1 MYLPWWRAERIARR
15 LTPRPSAVLLVRM
28 VRGQRVVVD
37 ACPEAWRAGVRPGLS
52 LAQARAMMG
61 SSSEKARKAPKAGAK
76 KVRATKAHGAAAW
89 GASGAR
95 VADAGATDAGVLH
108 VEEEDASR
116 DHAALLAMARW
127 VQRRWSPRVEVDG
140 ADGLLLD
147 ITGCA
152 HLFGGE
158 RELARSL
165 AKRLF
170 DVGLTSRGAIAS
182 TRGAAWGV
190 ARYAAKAWTIVEEGE
205 ELGALEVLNVAALRA
220 DAAAVEALAQ
230 VGVDRVGQ
238 LVTLPRRALPSR
250 YGADLLVRLD
260 QALGTL
266 SEQVDRTVE
275 IEPIVVA
282 REIPGGTTRL
292 EDLHLLVRELLEEV
306 EDRLAVLEA
315 GVREVELAFARLGER
330 KDEDDEERVVV
341 RVSRPTRDAG
351 HVCHLAR
358 NAIDRIHMGF
368 GIERVEARA
377 GDATRLVHRQ
387 SSMGGAQENAWQDDA
402 AFAALGDTLAQRLG
416 RERVMHGACVQRHR
430 PEHAAKLV
438 AMDAK
443 GEMGA
448 APEHLDA
455 ATRQSA
461 REEERSALD
470 AAWAMKTLGPRPTR
484 LFTPAIEAQ
493 TIALTPDGPVM
504 RLRWQG
510 QDRAIV
516 ASVGP
521 ERVGP
526 EWWQPREPTRDYF
539 RVQDESGRWLWVY
552 RELDGAEPDAR
563 WFVHGEWS

>member
-1 MYLPWWRAERIARR
+1 MRRVLSLHLPWWRAERIARR
-15 LTPRPSAVLLVRM
+15 LTPRPSAVLLVRT

-61 SSSEKARKAPKAGAK
+61 DSTQKAQKAQKPQNASED
-76 KVRATKAHGAAAW
+76 KAHGASAR
-89 GASGAR
+89 GALETR
-95 VADAGATDAGVLH
+95 VPH
-108 VEEEDASR
+108 VEDEDASR

-127 VQRRWSPRVEVDG
+127 IQKRWSPRVEVDG

-158 RELARSL
+158 RELVRSL

-190 ARYAAKAWTIVEEGE
+190 SRYGAKAWTIVEDGQ
-205 ELGALEVLNVAALRA
+205 ELAALEPLNVAALRA
-220 DAAAVEALAQ
+220 DAAAVDALAQ
-230 VGVDRVGQ
+230 VGVDRIGQ
-238 LVTLPRRALPSR
+238 LVNLPRRALPSR
-250 YGADLLVRLD
+250 YGPDLLTRLD

-292 EDLHLLVRELLEEV
+292 EDLHLLVRELLEEI
-306 EDRLAVLEA
+306 EDRLAAIEA
-315 GVREVELAFARLGER
+315 GVREVELTFARLGER

-351 HVCHLAR
+351 HLCHLAR

-377 GDATRLVHRQ
+377 GDATRLAHRQ
-387 SSMGGAQENAWQDDA
+387 SSMGGAQENAWQHDA
-402 AFAALGDTLAQRLG
+402 AFAALGDTLGQRLG
-416 RERVMHGACVQRHR
+416 RERIMHGACVQRHR

-438 AMDAK
+438 VMDAE
-443 GEMGA
+443 GDAGAGAGA
-448 APEHLDA
+448 APGHLDA

-461 REEERSALD
+461 REEERSAID
-470 AAWAMKTLGPRPTR
+470 AAWAMKTQGPRPTR

-539 RVQDESGRWLWVY
+539 RVQDDGGRWLWIY
-552 RELDGAEPDAR
+552 RELDGPDPDAR

>member
-1 MYLPWWRAERIARR
+1 MRRVLSLYLPWWRAERIARR
-15 LTPRPSAVLLVRM
+15 RTPRPSAVLLVRT

-61 SSSEKARKAPKAGAK
+61 STSEKAQKARSVQNAGAN
-76 KVRATKAHGAAAW
+76 KAHGASER
-89 GASGAR
+89 GVSGSHA
-95 VADAGATDAGVLH
+95 LH
-108 VEEEDASR
+108 VEDEDASR
-116 DHAALLAMARW
+116 DQAALLAMARW
-127 VQRRWSPRVEVDG
+127 IQKRWSPRVEVDG

-158 RELARSL
+158 RELVRSL

-182 TRGAAWGV
+182 TRGTAWGV
-190 ARYAAKAWTIVEEGE
+190 SRYGAKAWTIVEDGQ
-205 ELGALEVLNVAALRA
+205 ELAALEALSVAALRA

-230 VGVDRVGQ
+230 VGVDRIGQ
-238 LVTLPRRALPSR
+238 LVNLPRRALPSR
-250 YGADLLVRLD
+250 YGPDLLTRLD

-282 REIPGGTTRL
+282 REISGGTTRL
-292 EDLHLLVRELLEEV
+292 EDLHLLVRELLEEI
-306 EDRLAVLEA
+306 EDRLAAIEA
-315 GVREVELAFARLGER
+315 GVREVELTFARLGER

-351 HVCHLAR
+351 HLCHLAR

-377 GDATRLVHRQ
+377 GDATRLAHRQ
-387 SSMGGAQENAWQDDA
+387 SSMGGAQENAWQHDA
-402 AFAALGDTLAQRLG
+402 AFAALGDTLGQRLG
-416 RERVMHGACVQRHR
+416 RERIMHGACVQRHR

-438 AMDAK
+438 VMDAE
-443 GEMGA
+443 GDAGAGAGA
-448 APEHLDA
+448 APGHLDA

-461 REEERSALD
+461 REEERSAID

-539 RVQDESGRWLWVY
+539 RVQDDGGRWLWIY
-552 RELDGAEPDAR
+552 RELDGPDPDAR

>member
-1 MYLPWWRAERIARR
+1 
-15 LTPRPSAVLLVRM
+15 VLLVRM

-61 SSSEKARKAPKAGAK
+61 SSSEKAGKAPKAGAK
-76 KVRATKAHGAAAW
+76 RVRATKAHGAAER
-89 GASGAR
+89 G
-95 VADAGATDAGVLH
+95 VDAGASDAGVLH

-127 VQRRWSPRVEVDG
+127 IQKRWSPRVEVDG

-158 RELARSL
+158 RELVRSL

-190 ARYAAKAWTIVEEGE
+190 ARYAAKAWTIVEDGE
-205 ELGALEVLNVAALRA
+205 ELAALEALNVAALRA

-443 GEMGA
+443 G
-448 APEHLDA
+448 
-455 ATRQSA
+455 QSA
-461 REEERSALD
+461 REEERSATD

-539 RVQDESGRWLWVY
+539 RVQDDRGRWLWVY

>member
-15 LTPRPSAVLLVRM
+15 LTPRPSAVLLVRT

-37 ACPEAWRAGVRPGLS
+37 ACPEAWRTGVRPGLS

-61 SSSEKARKAPKAGAK
+61 SSTEKAQKARNVGAHKAS
-76 KVRATKAHGAAAW
+76 ATKAR
-89 GASGAR
+89 GASER
-95 VADAGATDAGVLH
+95 GATDAGVLH

-116 DHAALLAMARW
+116 DHTALLAMARW
-127 VQRRWSPRVEVDG
+127 IQKRWSPRVEVDG

-190 ARYAAKAWTIVEEGE
+190 ARYAAKAWTIVEDGR
-205 ELGALEVLNVAALRA
+205 ELGALEALNVAALRA
-220 DAAAVEALAQ
+220 DAPAVAALAQ

-238 LVTLPRRALPSR
+238 LVNLPRRTLPSR
-250 YGADLLVRLD
+250 YGADLLTRLD

-292 EDLHLLVRELLEEV
+292 EDLHVLVRELLEEV

-315 GVREVELAFARLGER
+315 GIREVELTFARLGER
-330 KDEDDEERVVV
+330 KDEDDEEHVLV

-351 HVCHLAR
+351 HLCHLAR

-377 GDATRLVHRQ
+377 GVATRLVHRQ

-402 AFAALGDTLAQRLG
+402 AFAALGDTLSQRLG
-416 RERVMHGACVQRHR
+416 RERVMHSACVQRHR

-438 AMDAK
+438 AMDGDVDA
-443 GEMGA
+443 GAGDAGA
-448 APEHLDA
+448 APGHIDA
-455 ATRQSA
+455 ATRQRA
-461 REEERSALD
+461 REEECSAMD

-539 RVQDESGRWLWVY
+539 RVQDDRGRWLWVY
-552 RELDGAEPDAR
+552 RELDGADLDAR